1 VHSWAFFPL
10 RHSPCG
16 RPALGLAGG
25 AGDGRRARCD
35 NVGRG
40 SGHIAVRS
48 DEHVRRPCF
57 ERADCPWREPDRG
70 RGVLAYF
77 SALRVRRRDQ
87 LSKLAAWPGPDPSH
101 MSSPSLATVLSHCAR
116 TLEVP
121 RVLVVW
127 EEVDEPFV
135 NVAVW
140 KDNVYEH
147 TREIAGGL
155 DDFLR
160 SKHYSDSI
168 FVTHQCEIRF
178 CQHAKWCGSLKAAD
192 HGRGTH

>member
-1 VHSWAFFPL
+1 VGAIASRSTSATA
-10 RHSPCG
+10 SDG
-16 RPALGLAGG
+16 VGLDGAIVRGVNLIAAGG
-25 AGDGRRARCD
+25 
-35 NVGRG
+35 
-40 SGHIAVRS
+40 
-48 DEHVRRPCF
+48 F
-57 ERADCPWREPDRG
+57 
-70 RGVLAYF
+70 LAYF
-77 SALRVRRRDQ
+77 SALRVRRREQ
-87 LSKLAAWPGPDPSH
+87 LSKLADWPGPDPSH

-116 TLEVP
+116 ALEVP

-168 FVTHQCEIRF
+168 FVTTNVRSGFVDMQSGAAR
-178 CQHAKWCGSLKAAD
+178 LKPPSMNDEVIGTFQLRSIGTATYVAILC
-192 HGRGTH
+192 RG